1 MIASTCKV
9 RLIVFL
15 FLKSLWIKNIGH
27 RQLNKNA
34 NHRANRSLSLIP
46 SKDPYISHIN
56 NVDIANNKI

>member
-1 MIASTCKV
+1 MASTCRV

-15 FLKSLWIKNIGH
+15 FLKLLWIKTIGH

-34 NHRANRSLSLIP
+34 NHRANRSVSLI
-46 SKDPYISHIN
+46 SSEDPYISHIN